1 MFKLF
6 LTLAHRARNET
17 GSSEADL
24 VWVRDP
30 LSHPDI
36 AAMDERQRADLPFQ
50 GVARVQGC
58 APAAVCG
65 RTG

>member
-6 LTLAHRARNET
+6 LILAHRARNQAG
-17 GSSEADL
+17 GSDADRG
-24 VWVRDP
+24 WVRDP

-50 GVARVQGC
+50 GVARVQGG
-58 APAAVCG
+58 APAACG
-65 RTG
+65 PAG